1 MSTPGDDPVTALA
14 DDLGVPREQL
24 AWLEA
29 AGPDALVNLHA
40 ALGAAHARQE
50 RELAAAFEGTAA
62 LIPRPLRGRVRTLL
76 LGR

>member
-1 MSTPGDDPVTALA
+1 VSTPGDDPVTALA
-14 DDLGVPREQL
+14 DGLGVPRAEL

-29 AGPDALVNLHA
+29 AEPPDLATLHA
-40 ALGAAHARQE
+40 AFDAARARQE

-62 LIPRPLRGRVRTLL
+62 LIPRALRGRVRKLL